1 MRIDNFLVIVLIIH
15 ENCVLVFKLECQSP
29 ISADTYR
36 PMIPQLTSK
45 LVQSPCG
52 SIHIR
57 GLRRVIE
64 GEKLKPQ
71 LLGVFGLDTRL
82 RPVPKNLSI
91 PRCRNLLITL
101 YSITIQDTQVER
113 ILD

>member
-1 MRIDNFLVIVLIIH
+1 
-15 ENCVLVFKLECQSP
+15 
-29 ISADTYR
+29 
-36 PMIPQLTSK
+36 MIPQLTSK
-45 LVQSPCG
+45 LVQSPSG

-82 RPVPKNLSI
+82 RPRPEEPLDPSVP
-91 PRCRNLLITL
+91 
-101 YSITIQDTQVER
+101 EA
-113 ILD
+113 LDHFV